1 MSTSISERW
10 LSWPRAASVRA
21 EGDRLH
27 VELRDGREL
36 RVPFTWFDFLA
47 DATDEQRRDLH
58 VVGDGEGIW
67 WEAVD
72 EGVSVPWLFGLP
84 EYPPADPKTKT
95 YTFDYRF
102 DGEAWEVELQGT
114 DFATWG
120 KSLVA
125 AKRHAREL
133 LAAYLEIDDLK
144 AAGIEVVDEVHTPEA
159 VGAK

>member
-1 MSTSISERW
+1 MNTSMSERW

-27 VELRDGREL
+27 VELLDGREL

-47 DATDEQRRDLH
+47 DATDVQRRDFH
-58 VVGDGEGIW
+58 VVGNGEGIW

-72 EGVSVPWLFGLP
+72 EGVSVPGLFGLP

-102 DGEAWEVELQGT
+102 DGEAWEVELRGT

-120 KSLVA
+120 KSLAA

-133 LAAYLEIDDLK
+133 LSAYLEIDDLK
-144 AAGIEVVDEVHTPEA
+144 AAGIEVVDEVQSPAA
-159 VGAK
+159 VAAK